1 MNAPAAHHEITLE
14 DKYALQSGRAF
25 MTGTQALVR
34 LPMLQRVRDLAAGL
48 NTAGFI
54 SGYRG
59 SPLGGFDQ
67 ALWKAR
73 KFLDQHHVKFQPG
86 VNEDLAATSIWGT
99 QQVNMYPDAKYD
111 GVFAMWYG
119 KGPGVDR
126 CGDVFKHANSAGTS
140 KHGGVLVLAGD
151 DHAAKSSTLAH
162 QSEHVFKACCIPVLN
177 AASVQEYLD
186 LGLHG
191 FAMSRFSGCWVAFK
205 CVTDVVESG
214 AVVEIDPQRVE
225 SGAVVEIDPQRVK
238 IVMPPDFAMPP
249 GGLNI
254 RWPDGFLEQEARLLD
269 YKVYAAL
276 AYCRANRL
284 DRIVWDSPHARFGII
299 TTGKS
304 FGDTLQA
311 LADLGIDESLAHEA
325 GIRLYKVAM
334 SWPLEPQG
342 ARKFAEGLEEIL
354 VVEEKRQVIEYQIK
368 EELYN
373 WREGMQPPRI
383 VGKFDDNG
391 EWSIAEGQPAGNW
404 LLPAH
409 YELSA
414 SLIARALASRLAKL
428 GLDQR
433 MGARYHERVA
443 YLESKDKSLARPRVV
458 ASRLPYFCSGCP
470 HNTSTQVPEGSRAMA
485 GIGCHFMA
493 LWMDRN
499 TATFTHMGGE
509 GAPWIGQAPFTH
521 CPHVFANIGDGTYF
535 HSGLLAIRAAVASGV
550 SMTYKILYND
560 AVAMTGGQHVDGPLD
575 PAIISRQ
582 IAAEG
587 VSPIVAVVDEKEP
600 LSAKLDWAPGTTIR
614 PREELDAVQREVS
627 AIIYVQTCATEKRRR
642 RKRNEFPDPSRRVV
656 INEMV
661 CEGCGDCSVQSNCL
675 SVEPLETEFGRK
687 RTINQSSCNKDYSC
701 LKGFCPSFVTV
712 EGGTLKKG
720 KAALPEGEAEF
731 AFLPQP
737 RQNAMDHPFGIL
749 VTGIGGMGVITIGQ
763 IVAMAAH
770 LEGKGATVLDMSG
783 LAQKFGPVMSHV
795 RIAPSPGELHS
806 VRVGTGAA
814 DLVLGCDLVVTSGSE
829 ALSKMNDRTTRVVI
843 NASVSPTAEFVKNPD
858 WQLPG
863 TDLRADIAE
872 AAGAKNVEFLPAGR
886 LATALMGDAIA
897 TNMLMLGY
905 AFQKG
910 WVPLV
915 EASLVRAIELNG
927 VAVEFNRKAFM
938 WGRRAAV
945 DLARVERVATPA
957 EIIPIF
963 QAFSR
968 SLDELIARRVEFL
981 TGYQDSA
988 YAERYRKLVER
999 VRSVEAHKT
1008 GGTALTESVARYY
1021 SKLMAYKDEY
1031 EVARLYSDPGFARK
1045 IEGMFEGGYKLK
1057 FHLAPPIF
1065 NKPDPRTGE
1074 ATKSEFGPWMMAAF
1088 RVLAK
1093 LKRLRGT
1100 PFDVFG
1106 MSAERKAE
1114 RRLIGEYEATVAEL
1128 LEHLDGENGK
1138 LAVEI
1143 ASVPEH
1149 IRGYGHVKRR
1159 NLDEAKKKEAALLAA
1174 FRASRASARAA

>member
-1 MNAPAAHHEITLE
+1 MNAPARLQEITLE
-14 DKYALQSGRAF
+14 DKYTLDSGRAF

-34 LPMLQRVRDLAAGL
+34 LPMLQRARDLAAGL
-48 NTAGFI
+48 NTAGFV

-59 SPLGGFDQ
+59 SPIGSFDQ
-67 ALWKAR
+67 ALWRAKEHLAA
-73 KFLDQHHVKFQPG
+73 HHVHFQPG
-86 VNEDLAATSIWGT
+86 VNEDLAATAIWGT
-99 QQVNMYPDAKYD
+99 QQVNLYPDAKYD
-111 GVFAMWYG
+111 GVFALWYG

-162 QSEHVFKACCIPVLN
+162 QSEHIFKACCIPVLN

-205 CVTDVVESG
+205 CVTDVIESG
-214 AVVEIDPQRVE
+214 AVVEIDPHRVE
-225 SGAVVEIDPQRVK
+225 IATPA
-238 IVMPPDFAMPP
+238 DFAMPS
-249 GGLNI
+249 GGLNL

-284 DRIVWDSPHARFGII
+284 DRIVWNSPRARLGII

-311 LADLGIDESLAHEA
+311 LADLGIEETVARDV

-342 ARKFAEGLEEIL
+342 ARRFAEGLEEIL

-373 WREGMQPPRI
+373 WREGTRAPRV

-409 YELSA
+409 YELSP
-414 SLIARALASRLAKL
+414 SLIAKALAARFAKL
-428 GLDQR
+428 GLERALGD
-433 MGARYHERVA
+433 RYRERLA
-443 YLESKDKSLARPRVV
+443 FLEAKEAALARPRVS
-458 ASRLPYFCSGCP
+458 ASRQPYFCSGCP
-470 HNTSTQVPEGSRAMA
+470 HNTSTRVPEGSRAMA

-493 LWMDRN
+493 LWMDRR
-499 TATFTHMGGE
+499 TTTFTHMGGE
-509 GAPWIGQAPFTH
+509 GAPWIGQAPFSE

-575 PAIISRQ
+575 PAMVSRQ

-587 VSPIVAVVDEKEP
+587 VGTIVAVVDKKEP
-600 LSAKLDWAPGTTIR
+600 LPSDMDWAPGVTVR
-614 PREELDAVQREVS
+614 RREELDAVQRELREKKGVS

-642 RKRNEFPDPSRRVV
+642 RKRNEFPDPPRRVL
-656 INEMV
+656 INEIV
-661 CEGCGDCSVQSNCL
+661 CEGCGDCSLKSNCL

-687 RTINQSSCNKDYSC
+687 RTINQSACNKDYSC
-701 LKGFCPSFVTV
+701 LGGFCPSFVTV
-712 EGGTLKKG
+712 EGGRLKKG
-720 KAALPEGEAEF
+720 KAADPEGESEF
-731 AFLPQP
+731 PPLPEP
-737 RQNAMDHPFGIL
+737 PTPSLDRPFQVL

-763 IVAMAAH
+763 ILAMAAH

-795 RIAPSPGELHS
+795 KIAPTPQELHS

-814 DLVLGCDLVVTSGSE
+814 DLVLGCDLVVTSGTE
-829 ALSKMNDRTTRVVI
+829 ALSKMNDSITRVVV
-843 NASVSPTAEFVKNPD
+843 NATVSPTAEFVKNPD

-863 TDLRADIAE
+863 ADLQGDIVA
-872 AAGAKNVEFLPAGR
+872 AAGEKNVEFIPAGK
-886 LATALMGDAIA
+886 LATALLGDAIA
-897 TNMLMLGY
+897 TNMFLLGY

-910 WVPLV
+910 WVPIAQV
-915 EASLVRAIELNG
+915 SLLRSIELNG
-927 VAVEFNRKAFM
+927 VAVEFNRNAFL

-945 DLARVERVATPA
+945 DLIEVERLGTPA
-957 EIIPIF
+957 DVIPIS
-963 QAFSR
+963 QALSR
-968 SLDELIARRVEFL
+968 SLDELIARRVDFL
-981 TGYQDSA
+981 TAYQNTA
-988 YAERYRKLVER
+988 YASRYRSLVEQ
-999 VRSVEAHKT
+999 VRGAESKL
-1008 GGTALTESVARYY
+1008 GSDTALSEAVARYAF
-1021 SKLMAYKDEY
+1021 KLMAYKDEY
-1031 EVARLYSDPGFARK
+1031 EVARLHSDPAFMHK
-1045 IEGMFEGGYKLK
+1045 IEGMFEGDYRLK

-1065 NKPDPRTGE
+1065 NKPDPITGE
-1074 ATKSEFGPWMMAAF
+1074 AKKSEFGPWMRVAF
-1088 RVLAK
+1088 RILAK
-1093 LKRLRGT
+1093 FKVLRGT
-1100 PFDVFG
+1100 ALDVFG
-1106 MSAERKAE
+1106 RTEERRTERK
-1114 RRLIGEYEATVAEL
+1114 LIVDYEATVGEL
-1128 LEHLDGENGK
+1128 LGCLTHENHG
-1138 LAVEI
+1138 LCVEI

-1159 NLDEAKKKEAALLAA
+1159 HLELAKKRETELLAT
-1174 FRASRASARAA
+1174 FRAGPTAARAA

>member
-1 MNAPAAHHEITLE
+1 MNAPARIHEVTLD
-14 DKYALQSGRAF
+14 DKYTLDRGRAF

-67 ALWKAR
+67 ALWKAK
-73 KFLDQHHVKFQPG
+73 KFLEEHHIKFQPG

-99 QQVNMYPDAKYD
+99 QQVNLFPDAKYD
-111 GVFAMWYG
+111 GVFSLWYG

-140 KHGGVLVLAGD
+140 RHGGVLVLAGD

-162 QSEHVFKACCIPVLN
+162 QSEHIFKACCIPVLN

-191 FAMSRFSGCWVAFK
+191 IAMSRFSGCWVAFK

-214 AVVEIDPQRVE
+214 AVVEIDPQRV
-225 SGAVVEIDPQRVK
+225 K
-238 IVMPPDFAMPP
+238 IVTPPDFAMPP

-254 RWPDGFLEQEARLLD
+254 RWPDGFLQQEARLLD

-276 AYCRANRL
+276 AYCRANKL
-284 DRIVWDSPHARFGII
+284 DRIVWDSPAGYPPPRFGII

-304 FGDTLQA
+304 FGDTVQA
-311 LADLGIDESLAHEA
+311 LADLGIDERVAADA

-391 EWSIAEGQPAGNW
+391 EWSIAAGQPAGNW

-414 SLIARALASRLAKL
+414 ALIAKALASRLAKL
-428 GLDQR
+428 GLDQK
-433 MGARYHERVA
+433 MGDRYRERVA
-443 YLESKDKSLARPRVV
+443 YLEFKEKSLARPRVV

-509 GAPWIGQAPFTH
+509 GAPWIGQAPFTG

-575 PAIISRQ
+575 PAMISRQ

-587 VSPIVAVVDEKEP
+587 VDPIVAVVDEKEP
-600 LSAKLDWAPGTTIR
+600 LPAGLKWAPGVTIR
-614 PREELDAVQREVS
+614 PREELDAVQRELREKKGVS

-642 RKRNEFPDPSRRVV
+642 RKRSEFPDPPKRVV
-656 INEMV
+656 INEAV

-720 KAALPEGEAEF
+720 KAASSEGEAEF

-737 RQNAMDHPFGIL
+737 EQNLLDRPFGIL

-795 RIAPSPGELHS
+795 RLARSPGELHS

-829 ALSKMNDRTTRVVI
+829 ALSKMNDKSTQVLV
-843 NASVSPTAEFVKNPD
+843 NATVSPTAEFVKDPD

-863 TDLRADIAE
+863 THLQSDIVE
-872 AAGAKNVEFLPAGR
+872 AAGAKNVEFVPAGK

-897 TNMLMLGY
+897 TNMFMLGY
-905 AFQKG
+905 AYQKG
-910 WVPLV
+910 WVPLA
-915 EASLVRAIELNG
+915 ESSLARAIELNG
-927 VAVEFNRKAFM
+927 VAVEFNKKAFL
-938 WGRRAAV
+938 WGRYAAA
-945 DLARVERVATPA
+945 DLARVEQLATPA
-957 EIIPIF
+957 EVIPIS

-968 SLDELIARRVEFL
+968 NLDELIARRVEFL
-981 TGYQDSA
+981 SAYQNSA
-988 YAERYRKLVER
+988 YAARYSTLVER
-999 VRSVEAHKT
+999 VRAAESRLGA
-1008 GGTALTESVARYY
+1008 GTVLTEAVARYY
-1021 SKLMAYKDEY
+1021 FKLMAYKDEY
-1031 EVARLYSDPGFARK
+1031 EVARLYADPSFARK
-1045 IEGMFEGGYKLK
+1045 IEAMFEGDYKLK

-1065 NKPDPRTGE
+1065 NRPDPRTGE
-1074 ATKSEFGPWMMAAF
+1074 ASKSQFGAWMMPAF
-1088 RVLAK
+1088 RILAK
-1093 LKRLRGT
+1093 LKGLRGT
-1100 PFDVFG
+1100 ALDIFG
-1106 MSAERKAE
+1106 YTEERRIE
-1114 RRLIGEYEATVAEL
+1114 RRLIADYEQTVSGL
-1128 LEHLDGENGK
+1128 LEGLDHDNRK

-1143 ASVPEH
+1143 AGIPEH

-1159 NLDEAKKKEAALLAA
+1159 HLDEAKKKEAGLLAA
-1174 FRASRASARAA
+1174 FRAQRSAARAA